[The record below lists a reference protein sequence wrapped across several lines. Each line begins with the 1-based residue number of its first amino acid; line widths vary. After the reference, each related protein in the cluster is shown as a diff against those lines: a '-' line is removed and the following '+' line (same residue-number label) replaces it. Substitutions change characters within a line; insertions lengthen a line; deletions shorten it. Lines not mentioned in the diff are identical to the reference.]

1 MESTNRVDEY
11 IKATKD
17 MSSESITD
25 MIYDIDENISNI
37 EKDIMDKISKNED
50 ASALMEQVQE
60 ESLRRHIYKYII
72 ARRKSNTASKKW
84 ENFKEKFIIN
94 SEQENIFNDMRNSQ
108 RDFEDIEKSIN
119 DESEKLEKEAAELK
133 YRIAY
138 NCLRL
143 FDYKTIIEGTIVV
156 TDDLQSTIELDCIK
170 KLVASLEDS
179 IIKDRIKLASLNKRL
194 CFMLDFYGREH
205 LEKNEQLI
213 FSILKKKLENN
224 SRWYVYGNN
233 FYRRDF

>member
-1 MESTNRVDEY
+1 MESTNRINEY
-11 IKATKD
+11 IKSTKNVN
-17 MSSESITD
+17 TD
-25 MIYDIDENISNI
+25 IIKDRIYDIEENISNI
-37 EKDIMDKISKNED
+37 EKNIMDKVSKKED
-50 ASALMEQVQE
+50 VSALMEQVQE
-60 ESLRRHIYKYII
+60 ESLRRHIYKYIL

-143 FDYKTIIEGTIVV
+143 FDYKTIVEGTIVV
-156 TDDLQSTIELDCIK
+156 TDDLQSTAELDYIK
-170 KLVASLEDS
+170 KLAVDLENS
-179 IIKDRIKLASLNKRL
+179 ILKDRIKLASLNKRL
-194 CFMLDFYGREH
+194 CLMLDFYGREY
-205 LEKNEQLI
+205 LEKNENKI
-213 FSILKKKLENN
+213 FAILQKKLETKD
-224 SRWYVYGNN
+224 RWYVWK
-233 FYRRDF
+233 

>member
-1 MESTNRVDEY
+1 MESTNRINEY
-11 IKATKD
+11 IKSTKNVN
-17 MSSESITD
+17 TD
-25 MIYDIDENISNI
+25 IIKDRIYDIEENISNI
-37 EKDIMDKISKNED
+37 KKNIMDKVSKKED

-60 ESLRRHIYKYII
+60 ESLRRHIYKYIL
-72 ARRKSNTASKKW
+72 AGRKSNTASKKW

-143 FDYKTIIEGTIVV
+143 FDYKTIVEGTIVV
-156 TDDLQSTIELDCIK
+156 TDDLQSTAELDYIK
-170 KLVASLEDS
+170 KLAVDLENS
-179 IIKDRIKLASLNKRL
+179 ILKDRIKLASLNKRL
-194 CFMLDFYGREH
+194 CLMLDFYGREH
-205 LEKNEQLI
+205 LEKNENKI
-213 FSILKKKLENN
+213 FAVLKKKLEAKD
-224 SRWYVYGNN
+224 RWYKWK
-233 FYRRDF
+233 